1 MKKKILWILLII
13 LILVLGY
20 ISYIV
25 IDNNI
30 NNDKVINKGIE
41 LNIEKMREYQD
52 KKSNEYIEYDTK
64 GLKITINDKTM
75 NICYSL
81 EDTCEEVGYTI
92 NDDIVDIEEGNI
104 KKFNGIFS
112 IIKNGKQYI
121 FIKDIN
127 NVGKLEYY
135 FNIQ

>member
-41 LNIEKMREYQD
+41 LK
-52 KKSNEYIEYDTK
+52 
-64 GLKITINDKTM
+64 
-75 NICYSL
+75 
-81 EDTCEEVGYTI
+81 V
-92 NDDIVDIEEGNI
+92 
-104 KKFNGIFS
+104 
-112 IIKNGKQYI
+112 
-121 FIKDIN
+121 
-127 NVGKLEYY
+127 
-135 FNIQ
+135 